1 MKHFV
6 VVGLAL
12 LTSGCGGAEAA
23 TVKATPATLEV
34 AIRQAGP
41 GDTIYLAPGE
51 YGNAGVGRRRTPLTL
66 VSADPANPAIFRTF
80 TVSESSDVTVENIV
94 VNFTPDAKTVSWSC
108 TVNIEE
114 SQNVSFLKSR
124 VTGGPAVSGVEMT
137 AKGTD
142 RTDNVIGIPTGRGV
156 CISSSQGV
164 TVADNEVSKFHRG
177 FVMNR
182 VSKVI
187 LRHNDV
193 HDMRT
198 TAIVGSEVSD
208 LLIEGNHLHDA
219 HPWRWG
225 ETPAGD
231 HADFLALW
239 SNPNQKTPNARVS
252 VIGNRFEQA
261 DGKDILGMWFE
272 GKEAAPFTDAVIAKN
287 VFLIANLQ
295 GILLWHTQGARIEQ
309 NIMRRVGDNPKQSP
323 GILLRDGVT
332 GVTMSNNTLNLIDD
346 NSGGKNRQ
354 DHNQFTNKL
363 IKPDEARALSIQ

>member
-12 LTSGCGGAEAA
+12 LTSGCGRAEAA
-23 TVKATPATLEV
+23 SLKATPATLEAV
-34 AIRQAGP
+34 IRQAGP
-41 GDTIYLAPGE
+41 GDTVTLAPGE
-51 YGNAGVGRRRTPLTL
+51 YGNSGVGRRRTPLTL
-66 VSADPANPAIFRTF
+66 VSADPANPAVFRTF
-80 TVSESSDVTVENIV
+80 SVTDSSDVTIDNV
-94 VNFTPDAKTVSWSC
+94 VVKLTPDAKTVSWSC
-108 TVNIEE
+108 TVNVED
-114 SQNVSFLKSR
+114 SQNVNFLRSR
-124 VTGGPAVSGVEMT
+124 ISGGPAVSGVDMT
-137 AKGTD
+137 AKDTD
-142 RTDNVIGIPTGRGV
+142 NTGNVIGLSTARGV

-164 TVADNEVSKFHRG
+164 TFADNEVSKFHRG

-182 VSKVI
+182 VSKVT
-187 LRHNDV
+187 LRNNDV

-198 TAIVGSEVSD
+198 TAIVGSDVTD

-239 SNPNQKTPNARVS
+239 SNARQTTPNARVS
-252 VIGNRFEQA
+252 IIGNRFEQA

-272 GKEAAPFTDAVIAKN
+272 GKEAAPFTDAVITKN

-295 GILLWHTQGARIEQ
+295 GIMLWHTQGARIEQ
-309 NIMRRVGDNPKQSP
+309 NVMRRVGDNPKQSP
-323 GILLRDGVT
+323 SILLRAGTT
-332 GVTMSNNTLNLIDD
+332 GVTMSNNTLNVIDD
-346 NSGGKNRQ
+346 ASGGKNRQ

-363 IKPDEARALSIQ
+363 IKPDEAKALSIP